1 MNSNNAG
8 VINVVT
14 VKGEQVTIDF
24 DANDT
29 VEALK
34 AKIQVATGIPMVE
47 QYPVFEG
54 QLLQDGR
61 DVKEY
66 YLQKEGTINLVA
78 PVKGGCNNH
87 DDHDDSKTTCN
98 IAMKTACGQ

>member
-1 MNSNNAG
+1 MNSNNVG

-14 VKGEQVTIDF
+14 AKGEQVTIDF

-34 AKIQVATGIPMVE
+34 AKIQAATGIPMVE

-78 PVKGGCNNH
+78 PVKGGCR
-87 DDHDDSKTTCN
+87 DHEEPTTTCD